1 MPTVLIT
8 GTSTGIGHVT
18 TEVLAARGWRVFA
31 TMCDLTRE
39 DSLEGALENAALR
52 YRVMICQLDVSDA
65 NSIHAAVASILAQ
78 TDAIDAVVHNAGVAV
93 AGALEDLPSLIAST
107 STDKW
112 RCRTFTPPGATPFP
126 TRRVV
131 RSAPPNVCYWHLADI
146 ATDSEHVRSWGV
158 KRTSLVP
165 ALVSANDP
173 KRTSISLRRMH
184 WRPMRRLQRFP
195 RTNSRWKLAMS
206 QCRLVNP
213 GVFPQKPHI
222 QLGRRAALGF
232 L

>member
-18 TEVLAARGWRVFA
+18 TGVLAARGWRVFA

-65 NSIHAAVASILAQ
+65 ESIHAAVASILAQ

-107 STDKW
+107 STDKCVVGPSP
-112 RCRTFTPPGATPFP
+112 RLAQRRSLQGASLDPH
-126 TRRVV
+126 RRM
-131 RSAPPNVCYWHLADI
+131 SAI
-146 ATDSEHVRSWGV
+146 GT
-158 KRTSLVP
+158 KRTSADRVARSGSGRKADMPNQRVECPLMTQSGHFTLFCHLQDRKAGTSEASYLISGSP
-165 ALVSANDP
+165 ASTAVSGVESCASQAT
-173 KRTSISLRRMH
+173 KSL
-184 WRPMRRLQRFP
+184 
-195 RTNSRWKLAMS
+195 
-206 QCRLVNP
+206 
-213 GVFPQKPHI
+213 
-222 QLGRRAALGF
+222 
-232 L
+232 

>member
-1 MPTVLIT
+1 M
-8 GTSTGIGHVT
+8 
-18 TEVLAARGWRVFA
+18 FA

-65 NSIHAAVASILAQ
+65 NSIHAADASILAQ

-131 RSAPPNVCYWHLADI
+131 RSAPPNVCYWHQADQETGPRGKVQSVTAVEVVI
-146 ATDSEHVRSWGV
+146 QAGSDNRKIFVLLKNEG
-158 KRTSLVP
+158 LVTR
-165 ALVSANDP
+165 NE
-173 KRTSISLRRMH
+173 M
-184 WRPMRRLQRFP
+184 
-195 RTNSRWKLAMS
+195 
-206 QCRLVNP
+206 
-213 GVFPQKPHI
+213 
-222 QLGRRAALGF
+222 
-232 L
+232 